1 VHAKA
6 PNTEWHDAYY
16 SSLATAYID
25 FEASRRRE
33 LDGAG
38 DEEAKFYEVSEER
51 IPPSF
56 ERLRSAEVHDPLVA
70 AHFPLVGGLEDQL
83 LESHSQAK
91 RAAGAKSGRTSLTH
105 VLLSSLKAVEGRRT
119 RKRQGSPPM
128 DPQIQGSRV
137 SGVKKARTSPHIC
150 LQQQGERTPI
160 EQNMDD
166 ILGSSFGKHSKY
178 GSMPSSIE
186 LDELM
191 KANDGEGSKYGS
203 VPSSI
208 ELDELMKVNDGQG
221 SEYGSVPCSIELHKL
236 MNTYE

>member
-1 VHAKA
+1 MTNTHRASRVEILVHAKA

-83 LESHSQAK
+83 LESHRPNT
-91 RAAGAKSGRTSLTH
+91 RATEQSES
-105 VLLSSLKAVEGRRT
+105 GRRT
-119 RKRQGSPPM
+119 AHEKTAG
-128 DPQIQGSRV
+128 
-137 SGVKKARTSPHIC
+137 
-150 LQQQGERTPI
+150 LTP
-160 EQNMDD
+160 D
-166 ILGSSFGKHSKY
+166 GSSDTRFASFGGEESKNITTY
-178 GSMPSSIE
+178 MSSTTRGTHAYRAE
-186 LDELM
+186 H
-191 KANDGEGSKYGS
+191 G
-203 VPSSI
+203 
-208 ELDELMKVNDGQG
+208 
-221 SEYGSVPCSIELHKL
+221 
-236 MNTYE
+236 